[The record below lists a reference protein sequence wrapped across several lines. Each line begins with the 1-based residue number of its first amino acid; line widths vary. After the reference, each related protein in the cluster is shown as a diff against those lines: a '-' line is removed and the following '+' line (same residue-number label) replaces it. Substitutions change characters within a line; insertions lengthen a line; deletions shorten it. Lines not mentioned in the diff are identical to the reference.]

1 MSRPRDGDHG
11 HERPQMRFM
20 RDMMPLPTATYRF
33 QFHREFTFAHACALV
48 PYLHQLGISHVY
60 ASPISSAAPGSTHGY
75 DVCDHNELNSEL
87 GAGEDFVALSAELQK
102 HGMGLVVDFV
112 PNHMGIEHAVNPWWR
127 SVLEN
132 GPASPYAKFFDID
145 WQPLKRELDNKVL
158 LPVLGEQYGKTLE
171 SDGFKIAY
179 GSGVFSLR
187 HGDHLTLPLAPVTT
201 LPLLQS
207 AIKLMDAA
215 PAELESIAT
224 ALRNLP
230 PRTET
235 DAERLAE
242 RERERGIIRERLVR
256 LCGENPEVGEALEKV
271 VAEWNDA
278 TDPGRFDR
286 MDALINEQPYR
297 LSSWRVAG
305 EEINYRRFFDVNT
318 LAAIRMELPE
328 VFDATHRLLFELID
342 AGHISG
348 VRIDHI
354 DGLAYPREYLTRLRE
369 RGGPGLYL
377 LVEKIL
383 GTDEK
388 LRGDW
393 PVQGTTGYE
402 FASLVMQVL
411 VSGDGIAELAAAY
424 EKFIGFHLD
433 YAEVIYRSKKLV
445 MQTSMASDA
454 NVLGNL
460 LNRISESHRWY
471 RDFTLNALTTAVREL
486 IACFPV
492 YRTYVDPARAADESD
507 IRMIRRA
514 LWQARRRNP
523 ALERTVF
530 EFLQDVLL
538 PPQDNAHPVDEELR
552 RLFVLKFQQCT
563 GPITAKGVEDTAFYV
578 FNRLTALNEVGGSP
592 ACSAITIDT
601 FHKQNV
607 VRAAEF
613 PHCML
618 STSTHDTKRSEDVRA
633 RILVLSEMAD
643 EWKAHLRRWHT
654 ANRRHRRSIEGEQA
668 PDHNEEHLIY
678 QTLLGAWPMEGLNDG
693 NRAEFTQRVQDY
705 MMKALHEAKVNS
717 SWLEPNT
724 AWDEA
729 VRGYVGAILAGGKD
743 NRFPAAFEAFAT
755 SVAGFGMVNSL
766 AQTVLKLTCP
776 GMPDCYQGSEMW
788 DLSLVDPD
796 NRRPVDYELRK
807 QRLEGVTRA
816 PSRDLM
822 EHWQDGRIKLLIT
835 HRLLELRR
843 ELPEVFGVGGYV
855 PVVTQGAFADKVIAF
870 ERRKAPGAGAPAAAV
885 LVVVPRQTVALG
897 FPALGEV
904 WQDTQISCAAEGAA
918 WRNVFTGHEHAGGT
932 LAVSAVLA
940 ELPCAV
946 LVR

>member
-1 MSRPRDGDHG
+1 MTL
-11 HERPQMRFM
+11 F
-20 RDMMPLPTATYRF
+20 PTATYRF
-33 QFHREFTFAHACALV
+33 QFHRDFTFAHARGLV

-60 ASPISSAAPGSTHGY
+60 ASPISRAAPGSTHGY
-75 DVCDHNELNSEL
+75 DVCDHNELNPEL
-87 GAGEDFVALSAELQK
+87 GTREDFEALSAELKK
-102 HGMGLVVDFV
+102 HGMGLLVDFV

-127 SVLEN
+127 NVLEN

-145 WQPLKRELDNKVL
+145 WRPLKRELDNKVL
-158 LPVLGEQYGKTLE
+158 LPVLGEQYGKTLQ

-179 GSGVFSLR
+179 DQGVFVLR
-187 HGDHLTLPLAPVTT
+187 HGDHLTLPLAPATT
-201 LPLLQS
+201 LPMLQN
-207 AIKLMDAA
+207 AIKLLD
-215 PAELESIAT
+215 PPPPELESIAT

-235 DAERLAE
+235 DPERLAE
-242 RERERGIIRERLVR
+242 RERERGIIRDRLRR
-256 LCGENPEVGEALEKV
+256 LCTDTPAVDDALQKV
-271 VAEWNDA
+271 VEEWNA
-278 TDPGRFDR
+278 PTDEGRFDR
-286 MDALINEQPYR
+286 MDALINQQPYR

-318 LAAIRMELPE
+318 LAAIRMELAE

-354 DGLAYPREYLTRLRE
+354 DGLAYPREYLTRLSE
-369 RGGPGLYL
+369 RGGSGLYL

-383 GTDEK
+383 GADEK
-388 LRGDW
+388 LRPDW
-393 PVQGTTGYE
+393 PVHGTTGYE
-402 FASLVMQVL
+402 FASQVMQVL
-411 VSGDGIAELAAAY
+411 VHEEGVEELSAAY
-424 EKFIGFHLD
+424 EKFIGFNLD
-433 YAEVIYRSKKLV
+433 YSEVVYRSKKLV

-471 RDFTLNALTTAVREL
+471 RDFTLNSLTTALREL

-492 YRTYVDPARAADESD
+492 YRTYVDPTQPADESD
-507 IRMIRRA
+507 VRVIRRA
-514 LWQARRRNP
+514 LWLARRRNP

-530 EFLQDVLL
+530 EFIQDVLL
-538 PPQDNAHPVDEELR
+538 PPQDNPHPVDEELR

-592 ACSAITIDT
+592 ANSGITIES
-601 FHKQNV
+601 FHKQNAA
-607 VRAAEF
+607 RAAEF

-618 STSTHDTKRSEDVRA
+618 ATSTHDTKRGEDVRA
-633 RILVLSEMAD
+633 RLLVLSEMAD
-643 EWKAHLRRWHT
+643 EWKASLRRWHT
-654 ANRRHRRSIEGEQA
+654 ANRRNRRSIEGEHA
-668 PDHNEEHLIY
+668 PDANEEHLIY
-678 QTLLGAWPMEGLNDG
+678 QTLLGAWPMEGLTDA
-693 NRAEFTQRVQDY
+693 NRAEFTQRIQDY

-724 AWDEA
+724 AWDDA
-729 VRGYVGAILAGGKD
+729 VKDFIGAILSSDKD
-743 NRFPAAFEAFAT
+743 NRFPAAFEPFAKR
-755 SVAGFGMVNSL
+755 AAKFGMVNSL

-796 NRRPVDYELRK
+796 NRRPVDYALRQ
-807 QRLEGVTRA
+807 QRLEGVVRA

-843 ELPEVFGVGGYV
+843 EMPELFGTGAYV
-855 PVVTQGAFADKVIAF
+855 PVIAQGAFADKVVAF
-870 ERRKAPGAGAPAAAV
+870 ERRTPSQSV
-885 LVVVPRQTVALG
+885 LVVIPRHTVPLG
-897 FPALGEV
+897 FPALGQV
-904 WQDTQISCAAEGAA
+904 WQETQVPCAADGPP
-918 WRNVFTGHEHAGGT
+918 WRDVFTGREHTGGM
-932 LAVSAVLA
+932 LALSDLLA

-946 LVR
+946 LVRQPQA

>member
-1 MSRPRDGDHG
+1 
-11 HERPQMRFM
+11 MRRLRFR
-20 RDMMPLPTATYRF
+20 RDMTLFPTATYRF
-33 QFHREFTFAHACALV
+33 QFHREFTFAHARALV
-48 PYLHQLGISHVY
+48 PYLHRLGISHVY
-60 ASPISSAAPGSTHGY
+60 ASPISRAAPGSTHGY
-75 DVCDHNELNSEL
+75 DVCDHNELNPEL
-87 GAGEDFVALSAELQK
+87 GTREDFEALSAELKK
-102 HGMGLVVDFV
+102 HDMGLLVDFV

-127 SVLEN
+127 NVLEN

-145 WQPLKRELDNKVL
+145 WRPLKRELNNKVL

-179 GSGVFSLR
+179 DKGVFSLR
-187 HGDHLTLPLAPVTT
+187 HGDHLTLPLAPATT

-207 AIKLMDAA
+207 AIKLMTPA

-224 ALRNLP
+224 AVRNLP

-235 DAERLAE
+235 DPERLAE
-242 RERERGIIRERLVR
+242 RERERGIIRDRLVR
-256 LCGENPEVGEALEKV
+256 LCAEAPAVGEALQKV
-271 VAEWNDA
+271 VTEWNDA
-278 TDPGRFDR
+278 SDPERFDR
-286 MDALINEQPYR
+286 MDALISEQPYR

-328 VFDATHRLLFELID
+328 VFDATHALLFELID
-342 AGHISG
+342 AGHITG

-354 DGLAYPREYLTRLRE
+354 DGLAHPSEYLTRLRE

-402 FASLVMQVL
+402 FASQAMQVL
-411 VSGDGIAELAAAY
+411 VHGDGIAEMAAAY

-492 YRTYVDPARAADESD
+492 YRTYVDPARPADESD
-507 IRMIRRA
+507 IRVIRRA
-514 LWQARRRNP
+514 LWLARRRNP

-538 PPQDNAHPVDEELR
+538 PPLDNPHPVDEELR
-552 RLFVLKFQQCT
+552 QLFVLKFQQCT

-592 ACSAITIDT
+592 ASSAITVDA

-607 VRAAEF
+607 VRSVEF
-613 PHCML
+613 PHSML

-643 EWKAHLRRWHT
+643 EWKANLRRWHT
-654 ANRRHRRSIEGEQA
+654 ANRRHRRSIEGEFA

-678 QTLLGAWPMEGLNDG
+678 QTLLGAWPMEGLTDE

-717 SWLEPNT
+717 SWLEPNNV
-724 AWDEA
+724 WDEA
-729 VRGYVGAILAGGKD
+729 VRDFVGAILAAGKD
-743 NRFPAAFEAFAT
+743 NRFPTAFEAFAKP
-755 SVAGFGMVNSL
+755 VAGFGMVNSL

-788 DLSLVDPD
+788 DFSLVDPD

-807 QRLEGVTRA
+807 QRLEGVVRA

-843 ELPEVFGVGGYV
+843 KMPEVFGTGAYV
-855 PVVTQGAFADKVIAF
+855 PVATSGAFADKLVAF
-870 ERRKAPGAGAPAAAV
+870 ERRGTGAAESV
-885 LVVVPRQTVALG
+885 LVIVPRHTVALG

-904 WQDTQISCAAEGAA
+904 WQDTQVSAAAEGAP
-918 WRNVFTGHEHAGGT
+918 WRDVFTGREHTGGP
-932 LAVSAVLA
+932 LALSAVLSD
-940 ELPCAV
+940 LPCAV
-946 LVR
+946 LVRGGSGD